1 MPTQPATEAELLAAA
16 TQGGFEPLIRR
27 YNRLLYRTARSIVR
41 DDTEA
46 QDILQDAYLQA
57 FRSLPSFRGESSLST
72 WLTRIVI
79 NIALARVRKNT
90 RRAEIIPLESA
101 MPDENWPT
109 EAEAPD
115 ASAMRADVRRLL
127 EQQIDALPD
136 VFRTVFMLREL
147 EEMSVEEASV
157 ALGIPEATVRS
168 RHFRARSMLRE
179 ALSREM
185 DMGMEDAFSFDGE
198 RCDRLTARV
207 LAALDHPP
215 GEQP

>member
-1 MPTQPATEAELLAAA
+1 MPAQPATEAELLEAAA
-16 TQGGFEPLIRR
+16 SGGFEPLIRR

-46 QDILQDAYLQA
+46 EDIVQDAYLQA
-57 FRSLPSFRGESSLST
+57 FRSLPGFRGESSLST

-79 NIALARVRKNT
+79 NIAMARVRKHA
-90 RRAEIIPLESA
+90 RRAEIIPLEGA

-109 EAEAPD
+109 EAESPD

-136 VFRTVFMLREL
+136 AFRTVFMLRAL
-147 EEMSVEEASV
+147 EEMTVEEASV
-157 ALGIPEATVRS
+157 VLGIPEATVRS

-179 ALSREM
+179 ALSREL
-185 DMGMEDAFSFDGE
+185 DIGLEEAFSFDGE
-198 RCDRLTARV
+198 RCDRITARV
-207 LAALDHPP
+207 LATLDQSQ

>member
-1 MPTQPATEAELLAAA
+1 MPAQPATEAELLEAAA
-16 TQGGFEPLIRR
+16 SGGFEPLIRR

-46 QDILQDAYLQA
+46 EDIVQDAYLQA
-57 FRSLPSFRGESSLST
+57 FRSLPGFRGESSLST

-79 NIALARVRKNT
+79 NIAMARVRKHA
-90 RRAEIIPLESA
+90 RRAEIIPLEGA

-109 EAEAPD
+109 EAESPD

-136 VFRTVFMLREL
+136 AFRTVFMLRAL
-147 EEMSVEEASV
+147 EEMTVEEASV
-157 ALGIPEATVRS
+157 VLGIPEATVRS

-179 ALSREM
+179 ALSREL
-185 DMGMEDAFSFDGE
+185 DIGLEEAFSFDGE
-198 RCDRLTARV
+198 RCDRITARV
-207 LAALDHPP
+207 LATLDQPQ

>member
-1 MPTQPATEAELLAAA
+1 MPAQPATEAELLEAAA
-16 TQGGFEPLIRR
+16 SGGFEPLIRR

-46 QDILQDAYLQA
+46 EDIVQDAYLQA
-57 FRSLPSFRGESSLST
+57 FRSLPGFRGESSLST

-79 NIALARVRKNT
+79 NIAMARVRKYA
-90 RRAEIIPLESA
+90 RRAEIIPLEGA

-109 EAEAPD
+109 EAESPD

-136 VFRTVFMLREL
+136 AFRTVFMLRAL
-147 EEMSVEEASV
+147 EEMTVEEASV
-157 ALGIPEATVRS
+157 VLGIPEATVRS

-179 ALSREM
+179 ALSREL
-185 DMGMEDAFSFDGE
+185 DIGLEEAFSFDGE
-198 RCDRLTARV
+198 RCDRITARV
-207 LAALDHPP
+207 LATLDQSQ